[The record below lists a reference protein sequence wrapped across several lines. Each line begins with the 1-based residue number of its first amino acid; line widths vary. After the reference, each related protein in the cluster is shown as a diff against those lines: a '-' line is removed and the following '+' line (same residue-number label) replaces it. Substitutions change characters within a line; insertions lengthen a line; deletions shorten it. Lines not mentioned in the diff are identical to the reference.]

1 MHNWM
6 ENGFL
11 KISSVIVILSK
22 LSVIFGIIKSLIL
35 IKNLSGIML
44 KLFLVDLLQK
54 VFSMIPLNFGIQII
68 KRSISKTKILPG
80 NLIYNTNLE
89 ICIKTFQVPQKEWHT
104 KIFSGMIWQTVSDF
118 FVFYMTY
125 FNLNICLEHFIVW
138 MRTAGLPNFR
148 KLWGKIDTDLKA
160 GQYKVKISNNYQV
173 KPF

>member
-1 MHNWM
+1 M

-89 ICIKTFQVPQKEWHT
+89 ICIKTFQVPQKE
-104 KIFSGMIWQTVSDF
+104 
-118 FVFYMTY
+118 
-125 FNLNICLEHFIVW
+125 
-138 MRTAGLPNFR
+138 
-148 KLWGKIDTDLKA
+148 
-160 GQYKVKISNNYQV
+160 
-173 KPF
+173 